1 MAATGG
7 AQIRVAVVG
16 TGVIGRTHIETLKNA
31 TGMALTAVVDP
42 SPASRDLA
50 ATLQVRHLTTT
61 DDLLA
66 AKIADAVVVASPND
80 THVPIGCQLLEA
92 GLPILLEKPVANSL
106 TESARLAE
114 TVEKTGMPVLVGH
127 HRRHNPLI
135 KAAKRAL
142 EDGAIGP
149 LVMATV
155 TCAMLK
161 PDDYFDVTWRT
172 DPEQGG
178 PLLINAIH
186 DIDLLRHFFGEVAT
200 VQGSTSNA
208 ARGLPV
214 EDTTAAILTFAKGGL
229 ATIALSDAAVGPWA
243 WELSSGENPGRFPQH
258 DAITHIYAGRQGG
271 LSLPDLSHWTH
282 GPGGNWY
289 DALKRDIVP
298 FTQTDTYIAQMDH
311 FGQVVRGKAEP
322 LVTCTDGIRNMEIV
336 VAIKQ
341 SSERGRAVQIADLA
355 DKGGA
360 PR

>member
-1 MAATGG
+1 MTE
-7 AQIRVAVVG
+7 IRVAVVG
-16 TGVIGRTHIETLKNA
+16 TGVIGRTHIDTLK
-31 TGMALTAVVDP
+31 TVPGMVLTAVVDP
-42 SPASRDLA
+42 SPASKDLA
-50 ATLQVRHLTTT
+50 AGLQIRHFTTV
-61 DDLLA
+61 DDLLS

-106 TESARLAE
+106 AESAQLAAAAA
-114 TVEKTGMPVLVGH
+114 KTGMPVLVGH

-155 TCAMLK
+155 TCAVLK
-161 PDDYFDVTWRT
+161 PDDYFDVAWRT

-186 DIDLLRHFFGEVAT
+186 DIDLLRHFFGEVAA
-200 VQGSTSNA
+200 VQGSASNA
-208 ARGLPV
+208 VRGLPV
-214 EDTTAAILTFAKGGL
+214 EDTTAAILTFEKAGL

-243 WELSSGENPGRFPQH
+243 WELSSGENPGRFPKH

-289 DALKRDIVP
+289 HALKHGTVP
-298 FTQTDTYIAQMDH
+298 FTQTDTYIAQMEH
-311 FGQVVRGKAEP
+311 FGQIVRGKAEP
-322 LVTCTDGIRNMEIV
+322 LVTCTDGIRNMEVV

-341 SSERGRAVQIADLA
+341 SSKTGRAIQIADLA
-355 DKGGA
+355 DSNGA
-360 PR
+360 AR